1 VSKLIDGDTGQAVPL
16 DARVEHIAGALAARG
31 FAPGDVL
38 ALWAPNIPA
47 WAGVAFGAMA
57 AGGAVTGIHPA
68 ATDREVAAQLES
80 SGASVLVTV
89 PSLAGRAPGALVI
102 GPELLEAPTAPVPPA
117 PGPDTVALLPFS
129 SGTTGLPKGVR
140 LTHRNLN
147 AAIRQIEL
155 ALGLTDRDVVLA
167 VPPFCHVMGFVVT
180 LAAPLAA
187 GATVVTLP
195 RWDEAA
201 IDRYGVTVLAVPPPL
216 MAALARSPH
225 DHPSLELIVSGGA
238 PLAPA
243 VQEAVAARF
252 PHPAVAQGYGMT
264 ETAVAISGPD
274 RRRPTPLGSVGTPGA
289 GTEIRLVAGELWV
302 RGPQVMTGYLNNESA
317 TKATIDADGWLHTG
331 DIAEVDED
339 GYFTIVDRLKELI
352 KYKGFQVPPAELEA
366 ILITHPAVADCA
378 VIGVPDEEAGELP
391 KAFVVCA
398 GEVSDDE
405 IMDYVADKVSP
416 QKKIRLIERIEEIP
430 KSASGKIL
438 RRQLK

>member
-1 VSKLIDGDTGQAVPL
+1 MNLSLRNGVPVVTMPRFDLDQFLGLIEEHRVTVANVVPP
-16 DARVEHIAGALAARG
+16 IALA
-31 FAPGDVL
+31 L
-38 ALWAPNIPA
+38 AK
-47 WAGVAFGAMA
+47 
-57 AGGAVTGIHPA
+57 HPA
-68 ATDREVAAQLES
+68 VDGADLS
-80 SGASVLVTV
+80 SLRMVL
-89 PSLAGRAPGALVI
+89 
-102 GPELLEAPTAPVPPA
+102 
-117 PGPDTVALLPFS
+117 
-129 SGTTGLPKGVR
+129 SG
-140 LTHRNLN
+140 
-147 AAIRQIEL
+147 
-155 ALGLTDRDVVLA
+155 
-167 VPPFCHVMGFVVT
+167 
-180 LAAPLAA
+180 AAPL
-187 GATVVTLP
+187 GAELSV
-195 RWDEAA
+195 
-201 IDRYGVTVLAVPPPL
+201 AV
-216 MAALARSPH
+216 AER
-225 DHPSLELIVSGGA
+225 IGA
-238 PLAPA
+238 PT
-243 VQEAVAARF
+243 V
-252 PHPAVAQGYGMT
+252 QGYGMT
-264 ETAVAISGPD
+264 ETSPVTHVCPIEPELSKP
-274 RRRPTPLGSVGTPGA
+274 GTIGMPVP
-289 GTEIRLVAGELWV
+289 GTECRLVDSETREDAERGELWV